1 MFQFSHF
8 LFSHSC
14 GYISADNQFVNR
26 DIQQSIFLS
35 RSGSSEISGHLPQNY
50 YYAVEGPA
58 LLCLCVF
65 KSRAVKQCFHA
76 EYGDYC
82 PEQPLYFY
90 QLALNKSPGSRQRG
104 SVKWQGG
111 GDYLLCSDFPL
122 QQHVRSWNIMRY
134 IYSRKGDCIELLY

>member
-50 YYAVEGPA
+50 YYAVEGSA

-65 KSRAVKQCFHA
+65 KFKAKENIFMQRIVIIAR
-76 EYGDYC
+76 
-82 PEQPLYFY
+82 
-90 QLALNKSPGSRQRG
+90 KSLDLSIN
-104 SVKWQGG
+104 
-111 GDYLLCSDFPL
+111 
-122 QQHVRSWNIMRY
+122 QH
-134 IYSRKGDCIELLY
+134 